1 MKFMRTKTKTKATTA
16 KVTDHFPVF
25 ENNAVKRAPLHP
37 FKELIKHLTEM
48 YGPSGREERIR
59 EYIREQVKSYADE
72 IRVDALGNLIVKKK
86 GTLQSER
93 KKIMLAAHMDEIG
106 VIVSHVD
113 EKGFLHFA
121 SIGGVFPLTLLGQRC
136 VFENGALGVIHREGK
151 GAKAREIEY
160 EKMFI
165 DVGGTNGHFAL
176 PVGVGDAAG
185 FYREFVDLGERLV
198 AKTMDDRIG
207 CAVLIET
214 MRELRKC
221 PNDVYFVFT
230 VQEEVGTRGAGT
242 AAFAIQPDLALAID
256 VTATGDTP
264 EAEPMAVA
272 LGKGPAIKIKDT
284 GMLVS
289 PAVRDLLIAAAREAD
304 VPHQMEILTMGS
316 TDAREMQVTREG
328 VHAGVVS
335 IPCRYVHT
343 TSEMVDWNDV
353 RNSVKLLVTLL
364 GKPFK
369 M

>member
-1 MKFMRTKTKTKATTA
+1 MRTKSKGTTTKTTN
-16 KVTDHFPVF
+16 HFPVF
-25 ENNAVKRAPLHP
+25 ESNVVKRAPLHP
-37 FKELIKHLTEM
+37 FKELIKRLTET
-48 YGPSGREERIR
+48 YGPSGHEERIR
-59 EYIREQVKSYADE
+59 EYIREQVKSFADE

-86 GTLQSER
+86 GSLQGER
-93 KKIMLAAHMDEIG
+93 KRIMLAAHMDEIG

-113 EKGFLHFA
+113 ERGFLRFA

-136 VFENGALGVIHREGK
+136 IFENGTLGVFHREQK
-151 GAKAREIEY
+151 GAKPREIEY
-160 EKMFI
+160 EKMYI
-165 DVGGTNGHFAL
+165 DVGAANGAT

-185 FYREFVDLGERLV
+185 FYREFVDLGNRLV
-198 AKTMDDRIG
+198 SKTMDDRIG

-214 MRELRKC
+214 LHELKKC
-221 PNDVYFVFT
+221 PNDVFFVFT

-242 AAFAIQPDLALAID
+242 SAFAIQPDLALAVD

-272 LGKGPAIKIKDT
+272 LGKGPAIKVKDA

-289 PAVRDLLIAAAREAD
+289 PAVRNLLIETARAAG
-304 VPHQMEILTMGS
+304 VPYQMEILHGSS

-328 VHAGVVS
+328 VHAGVIS

-353 RNSVKLLVTLL
+353 QQAVKLLLELL
-364 GKPFK
+364 SKPLK
-369 M
+369 I